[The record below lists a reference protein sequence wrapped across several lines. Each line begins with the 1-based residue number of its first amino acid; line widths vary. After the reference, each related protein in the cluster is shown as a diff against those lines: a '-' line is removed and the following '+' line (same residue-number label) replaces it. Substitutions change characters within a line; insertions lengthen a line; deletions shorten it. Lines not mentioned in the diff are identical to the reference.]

1 MLYCY
6 YMSKIKKRLSYLLL
20 PFLAVSLVLNGCQ
33 LFKTTTITSTTTAVS
48 TSSAVLHLY
57 GIDPLTLDPALAGDA
72 TSHDFILQIF
82 SGLVTLD
89 NNLQPV
95 PDIADSVAL
104 SSDGTVYTFTL
115 KQGVKFQDGRAV
127 TANDFKYSW
136 ERACNPATGS
146 QTAEAYLGDI
156 VGAKD
161 MLAGKA
167 TSLSG
172 VKVIDNSTL
181 QVTIDAPRSY
191 FLYKLT
197 YPAAFVV
204 DKNNVS
210 KGATWWKLPN
220 GTGPFKLQTWVPNTS
235 FILAR
240 NTLYYGDVAKVA
252 SVEYKLWAGVPER
265 LYETGDI
272 DATDV
277 SLPYID
283 EVTDPAG
290 PYLSQLTVTP
300 ELNFSYVGF
309 NCTKPPFDDPKV
321 RQAFCMAVNKDKLV
335 SLVFKSMVDKAD
347 GILPP
352 DMPGYNSQLQGL
364 EFNPQQA
371 LELIKESTY
380 GDVSNLPPIVLT
392 TAGYG
397 GEVGSYLEALV
408 NEWRTNLGVEVTIRQ
423 IDPERFLYDTKD
435 ELDNMFDSGWS
446 ADYPHPQDF
455 LDILFASNTQNNYG
469 GYSNPAV
476 DDLLVKAGMEQDKAK
491 SLALYQ
497 QVEQLLVDDAAV
509 LPLWFGKEYTLVK
522 PNVHGYTP
530 NVMGE
535 VKLNEV
541 SIDK

>member
-1 MLYCY
+1 
-6 YMSKIKKRLSYLLL
+6 
-20 PFLAVSLVLNGCQ
+20 
-33 LFKTTTITSTTTAVS
+33 
-48 TSSAVLHLY
+48 
-57 GIDPLTLDPALAGDA
+57 
-72 TSHDFILQIF
+72 
-82 SGLVTLD
+82 
-89 NNLQPV
+89 
-95 PDIADSVAL
+95 
-104 SSDGTVYTFTL
+104 
-115 KQGVKFQDGRAV
+115 
-127 TANDFKYSW
+127 
-136 ERACNPATGS
+136 
-146 QTAEAYLGDI
+146 
-156 VGAKD
+156 
-161 MLAGKA
+161 
-167 TSLSG
+167 
-172 VKVIDNSTL
+172 
-181 QVTIDAPRSY
+181 
-191 FLYKLT
+191 
-197 YPAAFVV
+197 V
-204 DKNNVS
+204 DKNNVNQ
-210 KGATWWKLPN
+210 GTDWWKQPN

-240 NTLYYGDVAKVA
+240 NPLYYGDVAKVA

-272 DATDV
+272 DAADV

-300 ELNFSYVGF
+300 ELSFSYLGF

-321 RQAFCMAVNKDKLV
+321 RQAFSMAVDKNKLV
-335 SLVFKSMVDKAD
+335 SLVFSDMVDKAD

-371 LELIKESTY
+371 LELIKESKY
-380 GDVSNLPPIVLT
+380 GSVANLPPIVLT

-397 GEVGSYLEALV
+397 GAVGSYLEALV

-455 LDILFASNTQNNYG
+455 LDILFASNTENNYG

-476 DDLLVKAGMEQDKAK
+476 DDLLAQADTEQDNAK

-497 QVEQLLVDDAAV
+497 QVEQIIVSDAAV